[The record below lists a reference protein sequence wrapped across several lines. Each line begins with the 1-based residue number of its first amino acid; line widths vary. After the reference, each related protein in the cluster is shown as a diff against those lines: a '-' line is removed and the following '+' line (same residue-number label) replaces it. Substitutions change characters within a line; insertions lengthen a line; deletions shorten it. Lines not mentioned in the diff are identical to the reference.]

1 MCVAVPPRAAR
12 RRTRASLGA
21 VTAAAAADYN
31 ILINKNSITR
41 GVARSGVP
49 SRNKVVCKEGTG
61 GQGREKNGDEEVCH

>member
-21 VTAAAAADYN
+21 VTAADYN
-31 ILINKNSITR
+31 ILINKNPITR